1 MRWTCFCIFSSFSP
15 TLYLLTKEIDAALLA
30 IDKYGDNMFA
40 LGYAIGT
47 IKSIQQD
54 IETLINLKNN

>member
-1 MRWTCFCIFSSFSP
+1 MEAKTKKQL
-15 TLYLLTKEIDAALLA
+15 TLLTKEIDAALLQ

-47 IKSIQQD
+47 IKSIKED
-54 IETLINLKNN
+54 IKTLTSLKNN

>member
-1 MRWTCFCIFSSFSP
+1 MEAKTKKQ
-15 TLYLLTKEIDAALLA
+15 LMLLTKEIDADLLA

-47 IKSIQQD
+47 IKSIKEN
-54 IETLINLKNN
+54 IETLINLKK

>member
-1 MRWTCFCIFSSFSP
+1 MEAKTKKQL
-15 TLYLLTKEIDAALLA
+15 TLLTKQIDAALLQ

>member
-1 MRWTCFCIFSSFSP
+1 MEAKTKKQL
-15 TLYLLTKEIDAALLA
+15 TLLSKQIDAALLD
-30 IDKYGDNMFA
+30 IDKYGNNMFA

-47 IKSIQQD
+47 IKSIKED

>member
-1 MRWTCFCIFSSFSP
+1 MEAKTKKQL
-15 TLYLLTKEIDAALLA
+15 TLLTKEIDAALLQ
-30 IDKYGDNMFA
+30 IDKYGDSMFA

-54 IETLINLKNN
+54 IKTLINLKNN